1 MGWRVTVK
9 AGRVRDMKNKRK
21 TGKKRGWSGGGPD
34 NEPKVVP
41 GSDPSPGPDTVQSTA
56 AVAAM
61 TANPKTNPAI
71 SAQSATVSPA
81 TPAPAAPGTS
91 SAPAPAVA
99 QPSADDDGK
108 EDHNNIPASGEIPTI
123 NIPPSDSDQPI
134 EMATAA
140 ASSPVSPVAD
150 NSIATATAP
159 IIAPNTAPVAPIT
172 VVAAPNT
179 TLTIAPTGTVP
190 EPLHTSFTQIQQ
202 ITHDPTTNSTTY
214 IFNDGT
220 SITTEPL
227 NKQEYK
233 CTISPSPNLIAQ
245 P

>member
-9 AGRVRDMKNKRK
+9 AGMVRDMKNKRK
-21 TGKKRGWSGGGPD
+21 TGKKRGWSGGGGPYND
-34 NEPKVVP
+34 QSL
-41 GSDPSPGPDTVQSTA
+41 GSETVQSTA
-56 AVAAM
+56 AVAA
-61 TANPKTNPAI
+61 NPQTNPAI

-91 SAPAPAVA
+91 SAPAPAPAVA

-108 EDHNNIPASGEIPTI
+108 ESTTTLSASGEISTI
-123 NIPPSDSDQPI
+123 NNPPSDSDQPI

-150 NSIATATAP
+150 NSIATAAAP

-172 VVAAPNT
+172 VATAPNK
-179 TLTIAPTGTVP
+179 TLTIAPTTAVP
-190 EPLHTSFTQIQQ
+190 EPLHISFASIVGKASGSTAK
-202 ITHDPTTNSTTY
+202 STTY

>member
-9 AGRVRDMKNKRK
+9 AGKVRDMKNKRRK
-21 TGKKRGWSGGGPD
+21 TGKKRGWSGGSGPD
-34 NEPKVVP
+34 NGPKVVP
-41 GSDPSPGPDTVQSTA
+41 GSDPSPGPETVQSA
-56 AVAAM
+56 AAIAA
-61 TANPKTNPAI
+61 NPAI
-71 SAQSATVSPA
+71 AAQSATVSPA
-81 TPAPAAPGTS
+81 APGTS
-91 SAPAPAVA
+91 SAPAPAPAVA

-108 EDHNNIPASGEIPTI
+108 EGTNTLSARGEIPTI
-123 NIPPSDSDQPI
+123 YNSPSNSDQPN

-150 NSIATATAP
+150 NYIATAAAP

-172 VVAAPNT
+172 VVTPPNT

-190 EPLHTSFTQIQQ
+190 EPLLISFVSIVGKASGSTAK
-202 ITHDPTTNSTTY
+202 STTY

-233 CTISPSPNLIAQ
+233 CTFSPSSNLIAQ

>member
-9 AGRVRDMKNKRK
+9 AGKVRDMKNKRK

-41 GSDPSPGPDTVQSTA
+41 GSDPSLGSETVQSTA
-56 AVAAM
+56 AVAA
-61 TANPKTNPAI
+61 NPQTNLAI

-108 EDHNNIPASGEIPTI
+108 EDHNNIPASGEISTI
-123 NIPPSDSDQPI
+123 NNPPSDSDQPI
-134 EMATAA
+134 KMATAA

-179 TLTIAPTGTVP
+179 TLTTAPTTAVP

-202 ITHDPTTNSTTY
+202 ITHDPTTNSTIYT
-214 IFNDGT
+214 FDNGK

-233 CTISPSPNLIAQ
+233 CTFSPSPNLIAA